1 MDCLRSFNILVANQG
16 NYGVPQGFKYWPV
29 GAQHFW
35 MYQST
40 NPDSI
45 FNIEGF
51 KNINI
56 FKIEICG
63 DINTNNLPV
72 GVSGLVNNWN
82 YELQVIGQNSV
93 IGGNVSA
100 APNGFGM
107 SVQAVN
113 PIFAFSK
120 FQRSI
125 EFPTPIQSAKQIIVN
140 ALFVEGIANESLLS
154 IQLETF
160 ITITVYYK
168 FEGE

>member
-1 MDCLRSFNILVANQG
+1 MDCLRSFNFSLGNVG
-16 NYGVPQGFKYWPV
+16 NYTAPEFKYWQIGV
-29 GAQHFW
+29 QHFW
-35 MYQST
+35 LFQSGAA
-40 NPDSI
+40 DST

-63 DINTNNLPV
+63 DINSNNLPV
-72 GVSGLVNNWN
+72 GVSGIVQNWN
-82 YELQVIGQNSV
+82 YELQVIGQNSL
-93 IGGNVSA
+93 IGGSVVA
-100 APNGFGM
+100 APNGFSM
-107 SVQAVN
+107 QLQPNN
-113 PIFAFSK
+113 PLFQLSK

-140 ALFVEGIANESLLS
+140 ALFVDGIANESIVS

-160 ITITVYYK
+160 ITVTVYYK